1 MTSMATPTW
10 QKLIW
15 VVMFM
20 VVCEGAV
27 RKWIFPGLQ
36 AEVYFAKDVVLI
48 FAYVGFISSHL
59 SPGVHLRATAG
70 LRVLLLC
77 SLVYFS
83 IQLIN
88 PNSPSLILSIVGFKN
103 YLLYTPLAFIVPYM
117 FSSSEDLQRKLRIY
131 AIVMLP
137 FAGLGL
143 VQFSFDPNHWIN
155 GYLSHDSEELR
166 IASIFGSAAM
176 EKARTTGTF
185 SYIGGYTTFLSVMF
199 CVGAGLCAGERWR
212 ISASRWPLALVV
224 IVIAAMF
231 TTGSRG
237 PIYGLMLTCPLVL
250 YIWAS
255 SGLMTAQSILQMG
268 LACVAMYMIIAA
280 IVPDAIEAY
289 QFRTEHS
296 DDPVER
302 VFSPFTELYEMA
314 GQAPLLGTGMAS
326 TNAAAIT
333 IMGTQDWWWLNGI
346 FAEAETARVLQET
359 GVVGFVLVYAARIW
373 LLVRA
378 ITLGVQFKTPLY
390 AAMSGLIAA
399 FFAQYLVVIVI
410 NNPTGGIYYWFAA
423 GLLFAMYRLEVQGR
437 TQRA

>member
-1 MTSMATPTW
+1 
-10 QKLIW
+10 
-15 VVMFM
+15 
-20 VVCEGAV
+20 
-27 RKWIFPGLQ
+27 
-36 AEVYFAKDVVLI
+36 
-48 FAYVGFISSHL
+48 
-59 SPGVHLRATAG
+59 
-70 LRVLLLC
+70 
-77 SLVYFS
+77 
-83 IQLIN
+83 
-88 PNSPSLILSIVGFKN
+88 
-103 YLLYTPLAFIVPYM
+103 
-117 FSSSEDLQRKLRIY
+117 
-131 AIVMLP
+131 
-137 FAGLGL
+137 
-143 VQFSFDPNHWIN
+143 
-155 GYLSHDSEELR
+155 
-166 IASIFGSAAM
+166 
-176 EKARTTGTF
+176 
-185 SYIGGYTTFLSVMF
+185 
-199 CVGAGLCAGERWR
+199 
-212 ISASRWPLALVV
+212 
-224 IVIAAMF
+224 
-231 TTGSRG
+231 
-237 PIYGLMLTCPLVL
+237 
-250 YIWAS
+250 
-255 SGLMTAQSILQMG
+255 MTAQSILQMG

-314 GQAPLLGTGMAS
+314 GQAPLFGTGMAS

-378 ITLGVQFKTPLY
+378 ITLGVRFKTPLY